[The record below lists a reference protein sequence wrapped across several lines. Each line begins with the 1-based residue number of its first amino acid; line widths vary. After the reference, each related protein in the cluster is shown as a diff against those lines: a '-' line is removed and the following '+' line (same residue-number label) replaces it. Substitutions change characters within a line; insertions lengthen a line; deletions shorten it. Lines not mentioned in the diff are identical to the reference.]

1 MAKQELK
8 IFLDVPDDLDETWT
22 HVALFGGMVDG
33 AHDDYSLANNFK
45 QAGDILIQ
53 RGLGNLEA
61 YELLYPVLYNYRHAI
76 ELYLKA
82 IVTPQKRN
90 HDLATLM
97 EQFKK
102 FMKETHGEEVPRWFE
117 NLIGEFIEYDPNA
130 TTFRYPGQTSAPEE
144 RMVDLPKLQKIMEIL
159 SEVFNRVFHAETK
172 LKKTP

>member
-8 IFLDVPDDLDETWT
+8 IFLDIPDDLDETWT

-33 AHDDYSLANNFK
+33 AHDAYSLANNFR

-53 RGLGNLEA
+53 RGLGDLEA

-82 IVTPQKRN
+82 IVKSPKKTHK
-90 HDLATLM
+90 LATLM

-102 FMKETHGEEVPRWFE
+102 ITKENYGEEVPAWFE
-117 NLIGEFIEYDPNA
+117 NLISEFNSYDPGS
-130 TTFRYPGQTSAPEE
+130 TTFRYPGRTSAPEE
-144 RMVDLPKLQKIMEIL
+144 RMVDLPELQKIMGIL
-159 SEVFNRVFHAETK
+159 SEAFHRVFHAEK
-172 LKKTP
+172 S